1 MDLRGV
7 KEGVER
13 LSMIKEQTFN
23 ISLEDD
29 FYRFLDF
36 IKSLDLSSKL
46 DLEEV
51 MRQYPARKFRFVY
64 EYEKLSVELFKL
76 EYEAKKVYYQI
87 YQEYRE
93 LKNNIKLTEEM
104 IKGLIYNDKRY
115 NEIMEKILR
124 IKEKLALLSAIRVAL
139 DDVGRMVYGIVQL
152 SNNLHGI
159 NNVKD

>member
-1 MDLRGV
+1 MVLEEM
-7 KEGVER
+7 KEGLER
-13 LSMIKEQTFN
+13 LKGIKDQAFN
-23 ISLEDD
+23 MSLEDD

-46 DLEEV
+46 DLEEI

-64 EYEKLSVELFKL
+64 EYEKLSVELLKL

-93 LKNNIKLTEEM
+93 MKNNIKLTEEM

-115 NEIMEKILR
+115 IEIVEKIVK

-139 DDVGRMVYGIVQL
+139 DDVGRMIYGIVQL
-152 SNNLHGI
+152 SSSSNGYNNA
-159 NNVKD
+159 KD